1 MILFLTFIWFN
12 LFSQTKYDSLLFEK
26 INEYRVS
33 KGLNELIWDNDLFKA
48 SEHHSNYLVNLNK
61 IPNDTV
67 YENNDMWI
75 LLGHAENKN
84 VRGIKKLKSPTDRTK
99 YYLKGDVFVGENVF
113 FASILKMNEFI
124 VDQILKNWISSK
136 LHNEFLLNENIKY
149 GSNSIIE
156 YEYYYVNSFNTL
168 VTDIDNINIYV
179 TFNGYW

>member
-1 MILFLTFIWFN
+1 M
-12 LFSQTKYDSLLFEK
+12 
-26 INEYRVS
+26 
-33 KGLNELIWDNDLFKA
+33 
-48 SEHHSNYLVNLNK
+48 
-61 IPNDTV
+61 
-67 YENNDMWI
+67 
-75 LLGHAENKN
+75 
-84 VRGIKKLKSPTDRTK
+84 
-99 YYLKGDVFVGENVF
+99 GENVF